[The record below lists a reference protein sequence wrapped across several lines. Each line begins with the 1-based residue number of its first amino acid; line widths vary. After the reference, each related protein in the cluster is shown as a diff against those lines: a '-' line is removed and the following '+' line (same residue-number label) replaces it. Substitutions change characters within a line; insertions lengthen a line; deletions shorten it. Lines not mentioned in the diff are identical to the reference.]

1 MLHYCYS
8 PNCSHIRHFHCL
20 SPCRCYSPP
29 TKCSPL
35 KETKKEE
42 IISTKTENILKSTNF
57 KTYQNKYESPVRK
70 ETMVSSHLSLR
81 LSPTRRFSPVRTCF
95 ICHCAPC
102 CCCVLCHC
110 HPCCCHSPC
119 HSPIRTSPLRST
131 IKNTY
136 SSQIQTNYAPIK
148 FNPNEYEE
156 NQLKDYLI
164 ETMKAENKIENAK
177 IDLALKPDFNC
188 EDAFRIFEF
197 NGRGFITP
205 EDLRYGLKLLDIYAT
220 DNDINLLMKRFD
232 LLKEG
237 FINYENFFDMVVP
250 FEKTYR
256 DMVEFRVPNSCCS
269 CRCPEIFSF
278 STRYALKSL
287 FNLIIEQENKLNL
300 MKRRYTT
307 LRMKLPIIFKLIDRI
322 GINKFYE
329 NDLQR
334 YFDNNDILATEKERN
349 LLYIRLDTDRN
360 GSIEY
365 NEMAD
370 ELKSI
375 Y

>member
-1 MLHYCYS
+1 
-8 PNCSHIRHFHCL
+8 
-20 SPCRCYSPP
+20 
-29 TKCSPL
+29 
-35 KETKKEE
+35 
-42 IISTKTENILKSTNF
+42 
-57 KTYQNKYESPVRK
+57 
-70 ETMVSSHLSLR
+70 
-81 LSPTRRFSPVRTCF
+81 
-95 ICHCAPC
+95 
-102 CCCVLCHC
+102 
-110 HPCCCHSPC
+110 
-119 HSPIRTSPLRST
+119 
-131 IKNTY
+131 
-136 SSQIQTNYAPIK
+136 
-148 FNPNEYEE
+148 
-156 NQLKDYLI
+156 
-164 ETMKAENKIENAK
+164 MKAENKIENAK
-177 IDLALKPDFNC
+177 IDLALKQDFNC

-250 FEKTYR
+250 FEKIYR

-278 STRYALKSL
+278 STRFALKSL

-307 LRMKLPIIFKLIDRI
+307 LRMKLPIIFRLIDRI

-334 YFDNNDILATEKERN
+334 YFDNNDILGTEKERN